1 MDYFYAK
8 HTKEASKLKRKKFY
22 RIVHFVEPLL
32 VHWRFLLSNPSSA
45 LSDEELKRA
54 EKLVREVESF
64 DIDIVAMDISQDGE
78 SPFYRK
84 GNMEWDQGYVRMR
97 VRDNNSLPHW
107 LRRRWMSTPGKP
119 ITDDDET
126 EELASN
132 DDRAGVN
139 EKNLPLLWRKWPT
152 LPRLLTDALYDKVIE
167 IENAGGPAAYANRLY
182 GAMAAADARAAGQT
196 NGDSHNGHDDMH
208 VEVAP
213 EIAFI
218 NFLERAASASPHPS
232 RSNTPAPYVSSGYG
246 SPPPPQQPLLIQ
258 SPQLVQNPLS
268 PFAGS
273 VHHHHVMPPP
283 PQQHIHHPH
292 HHHVVNSAGVPNPM
306 MQPHLQSPHPMSN
319 SSNGTPILSPRPM
332 HAGAAPRALAAA
344 VASPATLEPPSKRRK
359 LTASTDGSDKMHT
372 DVMDYGAEL
381 SGASGLITP
390 SQFFADP
397 KSETTENHLGGVP
410 APQTP
415 SISIN
420 GVVGAMDNG
429 VQLRRSLDGTT
440 PNPLSVSSQIA
451 GAIPLPSALVGNDS
465 TVATPVAPL
474 AFANIMQQYFQH
486 VSSHITAKETE
497 NATLQRKVKRL
508 RGALKASRRAEHLAK
523 TTVRFLRTNP
533 GLGAPQNST
542 APPS

>member
-1 MDYFYAK
+1 
-8 HTKEASKLKRKKFY
+8 
-22 RIVHFVEPLL
+22 
-32 VHWRFLLSNPSSA
+32 
-45 LSDEELKRA
+45 
-54 EKLVREVESF
+54 
-64 DIDIVAMDISQDGE
+64 
-78 SPFYRK
+78 
-84 GNMEWDQGYVRMR
+84 
-97 VRDNNSLPHW
+97 
-107 LRRRWMSTPGKP
+107 MSTVGKP
-119 ITDDDET
+119 IMDDDEL

-182 GAMAAADARAAGQT
+182 GAMAAADARAAGQA
-196 NGDSHNGHDDMH
+196 NGEAHNGHDDMH

-232 RSNTPAPYVSSGYG
+232 RSNTPAPYVPSGYG
-246 SPPPPQQPLLIQ
+246 SPPPSQQPLLIQ

-273 VHHHHVMPPP
+273 VHHVMPP
-283 PQQHIHHPH
+283 PQQHIHHQHHNPH
-292 HHHVVNSAGVPNPM
+292 VNPAGVPNPM
-306 MQPHLQSPHPMSN
+306 MQSHLQSPHPMGSA
-319 SSNGTPILSPRPM
+319 TTILSPRPM

-359 LTASTDGSDKMHT
+359 LTASTDGTDKMHT

-397 KSETTENHLGGVP
+397 KSEATDNHLGAVP
-410 APQTP
+410 APPTP

-420 GVVGAMDNG
+420 GVGALEHG
-429 VQLRRSLDGTT
+429 AQLRRSLDGTT
-440 PNPLSVSSQIA
+440 PNPLSASAQLA

-486 VSSHITAKETE
+486 VSTHITAKETE

-508 RGALKASRRAEHLAK
+508 RAALKASRRAEHLAK

-533 GLGAPQNST
+533 GLGAPQNPS